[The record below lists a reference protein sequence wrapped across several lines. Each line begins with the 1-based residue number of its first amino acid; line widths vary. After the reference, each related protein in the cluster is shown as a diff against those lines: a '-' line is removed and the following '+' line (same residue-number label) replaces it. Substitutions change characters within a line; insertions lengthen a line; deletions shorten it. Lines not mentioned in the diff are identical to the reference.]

1 MNYQAVMFDLD
12 GTLADTLGDIMAAAN
27 HAFTTMGQPAQTY
40 ERFRYL
46 AGQGL
51 SRLFT
56 DALPEAEC
64 ERVEE
69 YMQLFRAYYADH
81 NMDTTSLY
89 PGISELL
96 NAITSRKMK
105 MAILTNK
112 PDAAAHELTNKLM
125 SQWDWD
131 VVLGHREPY
140 PVKPDPT
147 SALAICEQLDIA
159 PEHWLYVGDTRVDME
174 TARNA
179 GMFAIG
185 VLWGFRDEPELRE
198 SGADMIVSD
207 VQPIIEK
214 LG

>member
-1 MNYQAVMFDLD
+1 
-12 GTLADTLGDIMAAAN
+12 
-27 HAFTTMGQPAQTY
+27 
-40 ERFRYL
+40 
-46 AGQGL
+46 
-51 SRLFT
+51 
-56 DALPEAEC
+56 
-64 ERVEE
+64 
-69 YMQLFRAYYADH
+69 MQLFRAYYADH